1 MNRRARRAAAAQNS
15 NCTTFRTYTTPPRV
29 RRGLLLGA
37 SGLTLAIALGA
48 PNEAAAINECGVAA
62 GAPPSVTCKA
72 SGNPYPNGISY
83 EVEDLTIVVKSGVN
97 VNTTTTLGEIG
108 GIVSGGPI
116 GALPTGLGDLS
127 IIVNS
132 GVTITTDETMAP
144 GVLVQS
150 GTGTAT
156 INSKANITATGDFF
170 GVGLWAQSEVDD
182 VKITAAGAITT
193 SGERGFGINA
203 ATFGNDITSTVTSS
217 ATIATSGSYGF
228 GIVGDT
234 AAGSNADVSISSS
247 GKITTTGDHAA
258 GLYGFTGIS
267 DPTYGVESD
276 IQIVNSG
283 TITTKGEFAEGIRAI
298 TNGDYSTISV
308 VSSGKITTSGV
319 GGEGIYAVANFDF
332 SDITIVNNGKITTSG
347 EGASGIDAFT
357 PGADSDVLVVSNGPI
372 TTAAGFSHGIQV
384 ETLGNSDSISIVST
398 GNITTT
404 GEYSYG
410 VSANAV
416 LGASPV
422 SITSTGNVSTSG
434 MVSHGLYAR
443 SAFSDIQVIST
454 GKISTKGDVADGII
468 THANTANTTIT
479 STAAIT
485 TIGAEAEGI
494 SADAFD
500 GDIKIGASGTIKT
513 SGAGAEGILAVTDS
527 GTIIISALGIT
538 TTASGSDAIHADASN
553 AITIDVKSATAG
565 GLGSDGV
572 DLVNSDAGAIGVKI
586 TGAVS
591 GGSGSGVG
599 VRISAVDGAAIDI
612 GVGAS
617 LGALSDFAFV
627 EGGENLVGTSKG
639 TITGYFATGGG
650 NDSVTNSGTWNLRDF
665 ADTDGD
671 GKRET
676 ESVAFADFGIGIDSF
691 DNQGT
696 VSLGKANGA
705 TIFDTAGAI
714 TDPHG
719 TDANLTL
726 NNVEQGQLVGL
737 EQFTNSGIITL
748 QDDKVGDFLAITDQS
763 VAGPGGGGVFV
774 SNGGSLQLDVRL
786 DDGSSGK
793 TDMLFLDI
801 VKSGVGGGTQ
811 VFVNQ
816 TGGAGALTK
825 GDGIEIIHVDVSSTS
840 DAFALGAPV
849 VAGAFEYDLE
859 FQNLAATDQNWYLRS
874 HPFAAAAAYPA
885 IASSA
890 LTTWRADLASL
901 EDRLG
906 DLRFNMNAPAVTVP
920 VTVAGIAEGGSTT
933 LDPAR
938 FTGGWFSMTDS
949 DDTVSQSGI
958 AGFSQET
965 SRAQMGFDFAL
976 DNVSGNDDWLV
987 LGAFGGQ
994 GWSQAD
1000 FSDADS
1006 SADFDIAAMGVYASY
1021 FQGPYHFDALVKF
1034 DWLDGDYNSDVVNG
1048 GGDVTLPVFGVSL
1061 NTGYQFDL
1069 TSSETGGLSLQPV
1082 AALDY
1087 AHVGGDSFHDDSG
1100 AEVQLLEMDS
1110 LRGRLGA
1117 RLVQQLLPSDDGTGP
1132 VGNFYLSAGVAQ
1144 EFLGEAEARVTGVTL
1159 TQELPTTTFELG
1171 AGFDIA
1177 LPGEGVSFTFDT
1189 SADFSEGE
1197 DNYGATGGVKFNW

>member
-15 NCTTFRTYTTPPRV
+15 DCTTFRTVTTPPRM
-29 RRGLLLGA
+29 RRSLLLGA

-48 PNEAAAINECGVAA
+48 PNEAEALNECGIAA

-72 SGNPYPNGISY
+72 SGNPYPNGITY
-83 EVEDLTIVVKSGVN
+83 DVEDLTIVVKSGVI
-97 VNTTTTLGEIG
+97 VNTTTTAGEIG

-116 GALPTGLGDLS
+116 GAPPTGLGDLS

-132 GVTITTDETMAP
+132 SVTITTDETMAP

-150 GTGTAT
+150 ATGTAT
-156 INSKANITATGDFF
+156 IDSKANVTASGGFF
-170 GVGLWAQSEVDD
+170 GAGLWAESDVDD
-182 VKITAAGAITT
+182 VKITAAGTITT

-203 ATFGNDITSTVTSS
+203 VTFGNDITSTVTSS
-217 ATIATSGSYGF
+217 ATITTTGSYAF

-234 AAGSNADVSISSS
+234 AAGSNADVAISSS
-247 GKITTTGDHAA
+247 GKITTTGEHAA
-258 GLYGFTGIS
+258 GLYGYTGIS
-267 DPTYGVESD
+267 HPIYGIESD

-283 TITTKGEFAEGIRAI
+283 TIVTKGEFAEGIRAI
-298 TNGDYSTISV
+298 TNGDYSTISI
-308 VSSGKITTSGV
+308 VSSGKITTSGA
-319 GGEGIYAVANFDF
+319 GGEGIYANANFDF
-332 SDITIVNNGKITTSG
+332 SDISITNNGKIATSG

-372 TTAAGFSHGIQV
+372 TTAQGFSHGIQV

-398 GNITTT
+398 GTITTS
-404 GEYSYG
+404 GDYSYG

-443 SAFSDIQVIST
+443 SAFSNITVIST

-468 THANTANTTIT
+468 THAGTANTTIT
-479 STAAIT
+479 STMAIT
-485 TIGAEAEGI
+485 TIGSEAEGI

-500 GDIKIGASGTIKT
+500 GGIKIGASGTIKT
-513 SGAGAEGILAVTDS
+513 SGAGSEGILASTED
-527 GTIIISALGIT
+527 GTITISALGVT
-538 TTASGSDAIHADASN
+538 TTASSADAIRADASG

-565 GLGSDGV
+565 GLGSDGI
-572 DLVNSDAGAIGVKI
+572 DLLNSDAGAIGVKI

-591 GGSGSGVG
+591 GGAGSGVG

-612 GVGAS
+612 AAGAS
-617 LGALSDFAFV
+617 LGGLSDFAFA
-627 EGGENLVGTSKG
+627 EGGENLVATSKG

-671 GKRET
+671 GKRDT
-676 ESVAFADFGIGIDSF
+676 ESVAFADFGGGIDSF

-696 VSLGKANGA
+696 LTLAKAAGA
-705 TIFDTAGAI
+705 AIFDTAGAI
-714 TDPHG
+714 ADPHG
-719 TDANLTL
+719 TDGNLTL
-726 NNVEQGQLVGL
+726 ARVEQGQLVGL

-763 VAGPGGGGVFV
+763 VAGAGGGGVFV
-774 SNGGSLQLDVRL
+774 SNGGSLRLDVRL

-801 VKSGVGGGTQ
+801 VKSGAGGGTQ

-816 TGGAGALTK
+816 IGGAGALTK
-825 GDGIEIIHVDVSSTS
+825 GDGIEIIHVDVASTS

-849 VAGAFEYDLE
+849 VAGAFEYELE

-890 LTTWRADLASL
+890 LTTWRADLDSL

-906 DLRFNMNAPAVTVP
+906 DLRLNMSAPSVTVP
-920 VTVAGIAEGGSTT
+920 IVAGIADSGSMT

-976 DNVSGNDDWLV
+976 NNVSGNDDWLV

-1000 FSDADS
+1000 FDDADS

-1021 FQGPYHFDALVKF
+1021 FRGPYHFDALVKF

-1069 TSSETGGLSLQPV
+1069 TSSATGGLSLQPV

-1087 AHVGGDSFHDDSG
+1087 AHVGGDTFHDDSG

-1117 RLVQQLLPSDDGTGP
+1117 RLVQQLLPSEDGTGP

-1144 EFLGEAEARVTGVTL
+1144 EFLGEAEARVTGVML

-1177 LPGEGVSFTFDT
+1177 LPTDGVSFTFDT

-1197 DNYGATGGVKFNW
+1197 DNYGATGGVKFTW